1 MFYAISPDGA
11 AILSYKRKNDAMAR
25 ATEIGGHFA
34 SDATESDTGLTTVP
48 SPLLV
53 TIHNLIRP
61 EKPVTRFS
69 DRTTGEKRL
78 KGVLEVLAKP
88 GAPVEETATAVVE
101 EEEEE
106 FTPDPALSAEENE
119 VARAAKKSAR
129 KSGAKKKST
138 AKKTTTRKPR
148 EAAAT
153 ISDATVKR
161 VIKMRAAGTGWPEI
175 LKELGEKSSTFIQR
189 VRPLMK
195 AIDKS
200 SVKKMGPGSP
210 NYGKGGKK
218 K

>member
-1 MFYAISPDGA
+1 MFYAISPDGL
-11 AILSYKRKNDAMAR
+11 AILSYKRKNDAMAK

-34 SDATESDTGLTTVP
+34 SDATESDTGLTALP
-48 SPLLV
+48 SPMLV

-88 GAPVEETATAVVE
+88 GAPVETVEETVVE
-101 EEEEE
+101 EEKEEE
-106 FTPDPALSAEENE
+106 FIPDPALSAEENE

-129 KSGAKKKST
+129 KSGAKKT
-138 AKKTTTRKPR
+138 AKKSTGTRKPR

-153 ISDATVKR
+153 ISDATVKK
-161 VIKMRAAGTGWPEI
+161 VIKLRAAGTGWPEI